1 MIIKTCKEK
10 DTKNVKKNV
19 FVRAKYKE
27 YKPVIQRCSC
37 GGTGNDPEQKWFTEM
52 VNGTFVRSSPFQK
65 HLTSLLALSCL
76 IFKLPS
82 KPPPG
87 FFHN

>member
-52 VNGTFVRSSPFQK
+52 VNGSDPGSWEFRTVPALRPYEVRM
-65 HLTSLLALSCL
+65 L
-76 IFKLPS
+76 
-82 KPPPG
+82 
-87 FFHN
+87 